1 MSNKAET
8 KSSKCI
14 VHLDFLEDNTI
25 ETDVSQNKEQ
35 ESDSKSNNLDI
46 ISSQDISDECNK
58 NEDVNVD
65 KNEDKN
71 YEENYDENYDENE
84 DKNYEENYD
93 ENDKNKE
100 ENYDENEDEND
111 ENEDDNYDENEDDN
125 YDENEDDN
133 YYENEDEIHALNPTI
148 DNDTLFALR
157 THYQD
162 YYEDETDIIQML
174 KTNLMDQ
181 HYSELQANT
190 SLREFYNSFGINMD
204 LTIFEEVQSLPS
216 EQELF
221 NEFINSVSV
230 NNAPNNGILV
240 SQLMNVIN
248 NMPNNIFNNVLI
260 PPEDILCTLDEEE
273 KEKLNK
279 FILETKIDQKC
290 NICLEDMIAGEEVV
304 VLPCDHTYHSNCI
317 LTYLEEYNYKC
328 PICRKEVGKP
338 KYNI

>member
-1 MSNKAET
+1 MSNKNNDDNALIYSGIRNYINSET
-8 KSSKCI
+8 YPAYGYLLDTLTLNGSSKLKNDD
-14 VHLDFLEDNTI
+14 LDDIL
-25 ETDVSQNKEQ
+25 
-35 ESDSKSNNLDI
+35 SKTVIKKACCREKVN
-46 ISSQDISDECNK
+46 QDDENYYE
-58 NEDVNVD
+58 NEDE
-65 KNEDKN
+65 NEDD
-71 YEENYDENYDENE
+71 NYDENYDENE
-84 DKNYEENYD
+84 D
-93 ENDKNKE
+93 
-100 ENYDENEDEND
+100 
-111 ENEDDNYDENEDDN
+111 
-125 YDENEDDN
+125 
-133 YYENEDEIHALNPTI
+133 ENEDEINTLNPTI

-190 SLREFYNSFGINMD
+190 SLREFYNSFGINID

-338 KYNI
+338 KYNT

>member
-1 MSNKAET
+1 
-8 KSSKCI
+8 
-14 VHLDFLEDNTI
+14 
-25 ETDVSQNKEQ
+25 
-35 ESDSKSNNLDI
+35 
-46 ISSQDISDECNK
+46 
-58 NEDVNVD
+58 
-65 KNEDKN
+65 
-71 YEENYDENYDENE
+71 
-84 DKNYEENYD
+84 
-93 ENDKNKE
+93 
-100 ENYDENEDEND
+100 
-111 ENEDDNYDENEDDN
+111 
-125 YDENEDDN
+125 
-133 YYENEDEIHALNPTI
+133 
-148 DNDTLFALR
+148 
-157 THYQD
+157 
-162 YYEDETDIIQML
+162 ML

-190 SLREFYNSFGINMD
+190 SLREFYNSFGINID

-260 PPEDILCTLDEEE
+260 PQEDILCTLDEEE

-279 FILETKIDQKC
+279 FMLETKIDQKC